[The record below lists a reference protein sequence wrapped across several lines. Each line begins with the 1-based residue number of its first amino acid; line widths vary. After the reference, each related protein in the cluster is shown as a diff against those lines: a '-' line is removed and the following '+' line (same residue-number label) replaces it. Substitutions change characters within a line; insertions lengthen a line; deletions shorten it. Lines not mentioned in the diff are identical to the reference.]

1 MKIALCDNN
10 QKDMGRI
17 EKTIQLHTS
26 QQYEFDFF
34 TNGEKLVRH
43 LNEIE
48 TTYKIYF
55 ISIEMTEMD
64 GMALAQQIR
73 TFDLEALIIFIADN
87 NQRMPEV
94 FKVQAFD
101 YLLKP
106 IDQNDLLETI
116 DRANNYFNAI
126 QAYFEF
132 SFNRKLV
139 VLTMSEIIYI
149 AKSGRIA
156 YIYTTEKVYKT
167 YLTMAEIIDKL
178 NKDLFARIHGSYV
191 VNLNYIVEIT
201 NNEVFVKQF
210 KEDIQQKNNSSLP
223 ISRTFKDELKEKY
236 ATFLKTRKA

>member
-10 QKDMGRI
+10 QKDMGTI

-48 TTYKIYF
+48 ATYKIYF

-87 NQRMPEV
+87 NQRIPEV

-139 VLTMSEIIYI
+139 VLTMSEIIY
-149 AKSGRIA
+149 
-156 YIYTTEKVYKT
+156 
-167 YLTMAEIIDKL
+167 
-178 NKDLFARIHGSYV
+178 
-191 VNLNYIVEIT
+191 
-201 NNEVFVKQF
+201 
-210 KEDIQQKNNSSLP
+210 
-223 ISRTFKDELKEKY
+223 
-236 ATFLKTRKA
+236 